1 MFFKKKKKSFKENLD
16 NISVEENFSNLIFFT
31 KIISK
36 LEYFIFF
43 GTLLGLVREKNLIE
57 GDDDIDL
64 YVNINHR
71 DELINILQENS
82 VDIDL
87 NLSVNKNRSFLQVKR
102 IVNKKNLICDFYFY
116 EDNLDQNFIIEKWNF
131 EGGTNNETKHLRI
144 PKIYVYPIEK
154 KDVKSNTINFPAQ
167 PIYLCEFLYG
177 KNWQLKLKKDKEYEI
192 KVINGKPVLFKVKK
206 TFFGSKSYI
215 E

>member
-102 IVNKKNLICDFYFY
+102 IV
-116 EDNLDQNFIIEKWNF
+116 
-131 EGGTNNETKHLRI
+131 
-144 PKIYVYPIEK
+144 EK